1 MPPTAPPVADARPE
15 TVPVVIGCGNEHR
28 RDDACGLAAARLL
41 RPVLEGR
48 ARVLECDGEATRLID
63 LWDGRGL
70 VVVVDALQSGN
81 PPGTVQRIEVGTE
94 PLPAPL
100 GATST
105 HGLSLAQ
112 GVALGRSLGRFPRRL
127 VIYGIEAGDLE
138 MGSGMTPAVSRG
150 VDEVVARVEL
160 ELRAPREP
168 RAHA

>member
-1 MPPTAPPVADARPE
+1 
-15 TVPVVIGCGNEHR
+15 VVI
-28 RDDACGLAAARLL
+28 
-41 RPVLEGR
+41 
-48 ARVLECDGEATRLID
+48 
-63 LWDGRGL
+63 
-70 VVVVDALQSGN
+70 DALQSGN
-81 PPGTVQRIEVGTE
+81 PPGSVQRIEVGPE

-138 MGSGMTPAVSRG
+138 MGRGMSPAVSRA

-160 ELRAPREP
+160 ELGTPREVA
-168 RAHA
+168 AHA